1 MTRETLIPL
10 AIFPG
15 LLFFVVALGATQPPA
30 DIAAAPLNATT
41 TTLATGFGSPDDL
54 AIMPSGAIFFG
65 DFSNK
70 SLNILRPGSSP
81 VALATGFTEPEGIV
95 ITKDGAIIVAEQKNN
110 SLVEVNSTT
119 GAKKTL
125 RVINNTTGKDGID
138 GLGLDPFTGD
148 ILVARQPPRH
158 ALAHEPR
165 WQQAHHNS
173 DRLHPPHRC
182 GGRGQRLYPCGRRF
196 GNVVYRL
203 SKTGKRTF
211 VAHIYQPDDV
221 VVGPSGT
228 IYANSLNGNIWAI
241 NPKTLVRHV
250 IVSGLKLPHG
260 LGVDKNGLVLAEAG
274 RNRILRVPLANP

>member
-15 LLFFVVALGATQPPA
+15 LLFFVMALGAAQPPA
-30 DIAAAPLNATT
+30 DIAAAPLGATT
-41 TTLATGFGSPDDL
+41 TTIATGFGSPDDL
-54 AIMPSGAIFFG
+54 AIMPSGDILFG

-95 ITKDGAIIVAEQKNN
+95 VTKDGAIIVAEQKNN
-110 SLVEVNSTT
+110 SLVEVNPTT

-125 RVINNTTGKDGID
+125 RVIKNTTGKDGID

-148 ILVARQPPRH
+148 ILVPD
-158 ALAHEPR
+158 
-165 WQQAHHNS
+165 S
-173 DRLHPPHRC
+173 PHGTLLRMSRD
-182 GGRGQRLYPCGRRF
+182 GSKLTTIATGFVRPTGAAVEANGSILVADEF

-203 SKTGKRTF
+203 SKTGRRTF

-228 IYANSLNGNIWAI
+228 IYVNCLNGNIWAI
-241 NPKTLVRHV
+241 NPKTLVRRV
-250 IVSGLKLPHG
+250 LVSGLKLPHG